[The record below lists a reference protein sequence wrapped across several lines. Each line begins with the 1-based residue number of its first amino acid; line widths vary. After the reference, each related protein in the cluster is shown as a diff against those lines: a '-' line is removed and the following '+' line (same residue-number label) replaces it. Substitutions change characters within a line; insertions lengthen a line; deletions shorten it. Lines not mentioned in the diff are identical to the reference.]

1 MPLVDTLTTNQ
12 FERVAALANRAS
24 TVAPIV
30 RRVIVG
36 SFVIVILRG
45 RRMRPHMR
53 RTAGS
58 DDGAAKRPQNENGS
72 YTDVAVYEPCIAKR
86 VCRGVCVTP

>member
-1 MPLVDTLTTNQ
+1 MFFCHLKIVIY
-12 FERVAALANRAS
+12 FRVSVSAFDATS
-24 TVAPIV
+24 FI
-30 RRVIVG
+30 I